1 MTITCF
7 ATSRRGTERVR
18 WDHHYTEKRWSGNPL
33 PRLVAKVRPR
43 AAKVGFE
50 GLLSPR
56 PGPYTLLDFRRDLSA
71 QEEPLGAPPLNPLEI
86 FV

>member
-1 MTITCF
+1 MFAMTH
-7 ATSRRGTERVR
+7 AGRNERDR
-18 WDHHYTEKRWSGNPL
+18 WNQRYAEKGWSEDPS
-33 PRLVAKVRPR
+33 PWLVAKVRSR

-56 PGPYTLLDFRRDLSA
+56 AGPYTLLDFRRDLSA
-71 QEEPLGAPPLNPLEI
+71 QEELLGAPTLDPLEI